1 MTLDLAGRIPTPA
14 EVRDYASSGD
24 ADKKRK
30 LVVRT
35 PEGGHRGRGTEP
47 GEAAGLYVD
56 GSYVPT
62 ERRPSGRF
70 WVRLLPHT
78 EFDSL
83 GELGAALIERHL
95 V

>member
-1 MTLDLAGRIPTPA
+1 MPEERKTH
-14 EVRDYASSGD
+14 
-24 ADKKRK
+24 KKRK

-83 GELGAALIERHL
+83 GELGAALIERRL